1 MQPPPPHNH
10 PISLPAGDGQLHL
23 GGRDGACEWVEV
35 PHRCHV
41 LQWVQDVLL
50 HGGAL
55 WDLNKS
61 PILGRGLGKALICLD
76 RSPNTTSLER
86 RAKGW
91 ERSGGDAISP
101 PSLPPSP
108 GVFFSPRIGIGKLH
122 LPAKQIHGG
131 SLRPAALR
139 GSRARPTKTPQP
151 KPCALRP
158 AQRALDVPLLLQA
171 GLGGQRLPAPG
182 WVTTGG
188 WHLGGVSGDPE
199 AHPQTGRSIRSSLAR
214 ERRKEGTHDLGCT
227 RG

>member
-101 PSLPPSP
+101 PFLPPAFPRRVFQSTDWDREAPPPCKTNPRGEPPSSSAQGLQGQTHQDTPAQALRSAPRSARP
-108 GVFFSPRIGIGKLH
+108 GRP
-122 LPAKQIHGG
+122 PAPAGWAG
-131 SLRPAALR
+131 RPAPPSTWV
-139 GSRARPTKTPQP
+139 GHYWWM
-151 KPCALRP
+151 
-158 AQRALDVPLLLQA
+158 
-171 GLGGQRLPAPG
+171 APG
-182 WVTTGG
+182 W
-188 WHLGGVSGDPE
+188 GVWGSRGSPPNWE
-199 AHPQTGRSIRSSLAR
+199 IHKIQLSQGK
-214 ERRKEGTHDLGCT
+214 KEGRHT
-227 RG
+227 